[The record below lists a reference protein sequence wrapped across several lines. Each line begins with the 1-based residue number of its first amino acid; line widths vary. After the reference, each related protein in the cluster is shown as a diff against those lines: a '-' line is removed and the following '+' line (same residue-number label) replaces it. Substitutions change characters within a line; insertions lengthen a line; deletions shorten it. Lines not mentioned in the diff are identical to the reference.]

1 MLNILWPTLL
11 LIAFFSAAVQL
22 CFGNTVIFSTI
33 IDSLFNMAK
42 LSVEIS
48 LGLVGLMCFWMGLA
62 RIAEAAGCIQ
72 ALAKKLTPI
81 FRRLMPEVPSGDPAI
96 GTVTLNLAAN
106 ILGLDNA
113 ATPLGIKA
121 MTDLQRLNPVPDT
134 ATNAQIMFL
143 VLNTSSVTLFP
154 VTVFMYRA
162 ELGATNPMD
171 VFLPIL
177 FATMASTCMGIWI
190 TARYQGIIVIRRI
203 TLAITLSCGIA
214 ICLLSSL
221 LIKATIHDLL
231 QNLSETS
238 ALAGQIGIVGLVSL
252 LLIMALKRRID
263 VYDCFIEGAKQG
275 FQLCVQIIPFLVAM
289 LTAIG
294 ALRASGIFD
303 ALLTGIRWSLEI
315 IQIDTRFV
323 DALPT
328 AFMKPFSGSGARAMM
343 IETLNTHGADS
354 FAGRL
359 ASIMQGSTE
368 TTFYVLAVYFGA
380 VKVTKVRHAVSA
392 GLLADVAGI
401 TAAILLAYAFF
412 GHLPA

>member
-11 LIAFFSAAVQL
+11 LIAFFSAAVQFCL
-22 CFGNTVIFSTI
+22 GNTVIFSTI

-121 MTDLQRLNPVPDT
+121 MTDLQRLNPAPDT

-177 FATMASTCMGIWI
+177 FATMASTCMGVWI

-203 TLAITLSCGIA
+203 TLAITLSCGMA
-214 ICLLSSL
+214 IFLLASL
-221 LIKATIHDLL
+221 LIKATIHDIL
-231 QNLSETS
+231 QNLSQTS